1 MLNHRERRGGV
12 AIPNRIG
19 LIVWGMVV
27 VVICLMAIDV
37 VRTQLQ

>member
-1 MLNHRERRGGV
+1 M
-12 AIPNRIG
+12 PNRIG

-37 VRTQLQ
+37 VRTQVQ